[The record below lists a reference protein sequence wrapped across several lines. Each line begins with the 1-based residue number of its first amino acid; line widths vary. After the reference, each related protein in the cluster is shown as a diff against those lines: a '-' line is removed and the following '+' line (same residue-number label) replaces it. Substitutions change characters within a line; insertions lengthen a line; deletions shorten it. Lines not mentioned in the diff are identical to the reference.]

1 MYSRRDFSKW
11 AIGAAGAIHTSGA
24 AFGAINSKISGVR
37 LGIQTYSFRQMPLDE
52 AIKAM
57 VECGIGECEV
67 FAQHVETAAG
77 APSNARPAGA
87 PRPLQLPAAAGE
99 QKGGDQKKKGGG
111 GFRPNPEFR
120 ENTRKWRLSV
130 PLEKFTGIRKKF
142 DAAGIVPH
150 AYNLSFREDFTP
162 EEIDRGFLMAKALGV
177 KFITASSTVKAAK
190 LVAPFA
196 DKHKMIVAMH
206 NHSNL
211 KDDNEFAKPESFA
224 AAMAMS
230 KYFRINLDIGHFTAA
245 GFDPID
251 YIKQH
256 HKVITNLHLKD
267 RKKNDG
273 PNTVWGEGETPIK
286 EVLQLL
292 RKSKYPIPADIEYEY
307 QGADS
312 IVEVKRCMAY
322 CRTALA

>member
-1 MYSRRDFSKW
+1 MYSRRDFSKF
-11 AIGAAGAIHTSGA
+11 AIGAAGVISGSSA
-24 AFGAINSKISGVR
+24 AFGAINSKINGVR
-37 LGIQTYSFRQMPLDE
+37 IGIQTYSFRQMPLDE

-67 FAQHVETAAG
+67 FAQHVEAAAG
-77 APSNARPAGA
+77 APSNMRPPA
-87 PRPLQLPAAAGE
+87 PRPAVASEEQKGE
-99 QKGGDQKKKGGG
+99 QKGGDQKKKGGAL
-111 GFRPNPEFR
+111 RPNPEFR

-130 PLEKFTGIRKKF
+130 PMEKFTEIRKRF

-150 AYNLSFREDFTP
+150 AYNLSFREDFSP
-162 EEIDRGFLMAKALGV
+162 EEIDRGFEMAKALGV

-224 AAMAMS
+224 AAMALS
-230 KYFRINLDIGHFTAA
+230 QYFRINLDIGHFTAA

-251 YIKQH
+251 YLKQH
-256 HKVITNLHLKD
+256 HKMISNLHLKD

-292 RKSKYPIPADIEYEY
+292 KKEKYPIPADIEYEY
-307 QGADS
+307 QGADA
-312 IVEVKRCMAY
+312 IVEVKKCMDY
-322 CRTALA
+322 CRAALA

>member
-1 MYSRRDFSKW
+1 MYSRRDFSKL
-11 AIGAAGAIHTSGA
+11 AIGAAGAMN
-24 AFGAINSKISGVR
+24 AFGAINSKINGVR
-37 LGIQTYSFRQMPLDE
+37 IGIQTYSFRQMPLDE

-77 APSNARPAGA
+77 APSMRPAG
-87 PRPLQLPAAAGE
+87 PRPPQPPPAAAGE

-111 GFRPNPEFR
+111 GFRPNPELR

-130 PLEKFTGIRKKF
+130 PLEKFTEIRKQF

-150 AYNLSFREDFTP
+150 AYNLSFREDFSP
-162 EEIDRGFLMAKALGV
+162 EEIDRGFEMAKALGV

-211 KDDNEFAKPESFA
+211 QDDNEFAKPESFT

-245 GFDPID
+245 GFDPVD
-251 YIKQH
+251 YLKQH
-256 HKVITNLHLKD
+256 HNMITNLHLKD

-273 PNTVWGEGETPIK
+273 PNTVWGEGETQIK

-292 RKSKYPIPADIEYEY
+292 KKAKYPIPADIEYEY
-307 QGADS
+307 QGADA
-312 IVEVKRCMAY
+312 IVEVKKCMAF

>member
-1 MYSRRDFSKW
+1 MYSRRDFTKI
-11 AIGAAGAIHTSGA
+11 AIGAAGALQSG
-24 AFGAINSKISGVR
+24 AFGAINSKVNGVR
-37 LGIQTYSFRQMPLDE
+37 LGIQTYSFRQMPLDD
-52 AIKAM
+52 ALKAM
-57 VECGIGECEV
+57 VECGIGEAEV

-77 APSNARPAGA
+77 SPVQARPAGG
-87 PRPLQLPAAAGE
+87 PRPPQPPAGAGE
-99 QKGGDQKKKGGG
+99 QKGGEQKKKGGG
-111 GFRPNPEFR
+111 FRPDPEFR
-120 ENTRKWRLSV
+120 NNVRKWRLSV
-130 PLEKFTGIRKKF
+130 PLEKFAEIRKKF

-162 EEIDRGFLMAKALGV
+162 EEIDHGFLMAKALGV

-190 LVAPFA
+190 MIAPFA

-211 KDDNEFAKPESFA
+211 RDDNEFAKPESFA
-224 AAMAMS
+224 AAVAMS

-245 GFDPID
+245 GFDPVD
-251 YIKQH
+251 YIKKH
-256 HKVITNLHLKD
+256 HKMITNLHLKD

-273 PNTVWGEGETPIK
+273 PNTVWGEGDTQIK
-286 EVLQLL
+286 DVLQLL
-292 RKSKYPIPADIEYEY
+292 KKAKYPIPADIEYEY

-312 IVEVKRCMAY
+312 IAEVKKCMAY